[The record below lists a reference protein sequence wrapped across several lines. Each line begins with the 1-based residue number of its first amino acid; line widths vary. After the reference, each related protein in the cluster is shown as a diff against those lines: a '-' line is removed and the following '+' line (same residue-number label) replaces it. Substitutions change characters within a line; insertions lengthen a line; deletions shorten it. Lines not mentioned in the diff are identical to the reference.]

1 MKTKLTILFVPTEH
15 SMIGDIR
22 ASSLNSEFDVV
33 FPHEMSYDDY
43 LLSVANADFVVV
55 DMSEGTRIGAAVL
68 GLAIENDVPF
78 ILTCSKYTYNVTYK
92 GIDDLVS
99 QIKEIVKKL

>member
-1 MKTKLTILFVPTEH
+1 MKTKQTLLFVPTEH
-15 SMIGDIR
+15 DMVGQIR
-22 ASSLNSEFDVV
+22 ASSLNSEFEVV

-43 LLSVANADFVVV
+43 LLSVANADIVVV
-55 DMSEGTRIGAAVL
+55 DITEGTRIGAAVL

-78 ILTCSKYTYNVTYK
+78 IITSSKYTGNVMYK

-99 QIKEIVKKL
+99 QVKENIKKL